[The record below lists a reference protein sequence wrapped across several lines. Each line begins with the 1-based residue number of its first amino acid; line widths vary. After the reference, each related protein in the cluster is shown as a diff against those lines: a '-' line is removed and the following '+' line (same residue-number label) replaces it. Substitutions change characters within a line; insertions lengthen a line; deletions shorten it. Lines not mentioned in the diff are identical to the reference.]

1 MFLSISLSEVSLFF
15 SPHHHSNTSQ
25 LSHSQSEP
33 KKRDGNKRNRVYKT
47 LYSTTRQDLHTRR
60 KKIRWWRVGHFKTWP
75 LPQPNPTPKPVYKEH
90 SPPPVSST
98 GHKRRHDIAE
108 YWPDDFPPFPPSSSL
123 GKEATAVSTARCNVP
138 DEEPPE
144 ATAREAHRWVPP
156 YPLCPP
162 DSRCSQEERGP
173 RRSPPPPP

>member
-60 KKIRWWRVGHFKTWP
+60 KKNQMMKSGALQDLAIASTKPYSQARVQRAF
-75 LPQPNPTPKPVYKEH
+75 
-90 SPPPVSST
+90 
-98 GHKRRHDIAE
+98 
-108 YWPDDFPPFPPSSSL
+108 SSS
-123 GKEATAVSTARCNVP
+123 
-138 DEEPPE
+138 
-144 ATAREAHRWVPP
+144 
-156 YPLCPP
+156 
-162 DSRCSQEERGP
+162 SQQY
-173 RRSPPPPP
+173 RS